1 MVNNNRSHEKI
12 LTIMVQVIKKGLE
25 TSVQDYPGRIG
36 TLNQGFPSSGPM
48 DSWSFRLANVLVE
61 NDPGTAALE
70 CQFMGPTLKF
80 NSDRIIAITGADMS
94 PKIDGKAVPLWE
106 SLEVKKDQ
114 ILEMAFATI
123 GARSYIAFAGGI
135 NTTPWLGSRSTFHKA
150 GVGGVDGKA
159 IQEGQIIPLNKS
171 KSVAGRKINKNSIP
185 EMSTNKKWS
194 IEVVKGPN
202 DDWIDEKGH
211 KMFLNS
217 DWKLQS
223 KSDRTGYRLDGP
235 NWSFAEKATNKGL
248 EHGTFPSN
256 IIDQGYPAGAIN
268 LAGQTP
274 IILVNDGPSMGGFIV
289 PYTVPSAAFW
299 KLGQAKPGDSFNF
312 IEISV
317 EKAQEL
323 RTEQSAICSETSLL
337 SSKNKNIINE
347 KKPTI
352 KIDKIK
358 IIDFD
363 KEKMNEKIRNK
374 LIEKRG
380 MKNIKVRFFD

>member
-1 MVNNNRSHEKI
+1 
-12 LTIMVQVIKKGLE
+12 MVQVIKKGLE

-61 NDPGTAALE
+61 NEAGAAALE

-80 NSDRIIAITGADMS
+80 DSDRIIAITGADMR
-94 PKIDGKAVPLWE
+94 PKIDGKLVPLWE
-106 SLEVKKDQ
+106 SLAVKKDQ
-114 ILEMAFATI
+114 ILEMSYATI
-123 GARSYIAFAGGI
+123 GARAYIAFSGGI

-150 GVGGVDGKA
+150 GVGGIDGKA
-159 IQEGQIIPLNKS
+159 IQDAQIIPLNKS
-171 KSVAGRKINKNSIP
+171 KSYPGRKIKKDSIP
-185 EMSTNKKWS
+185 VMSTNKKWS

-202 DDWIDEKGH
+202 DDWVDDKGH
-211 KMFLNS
+211 KMFLNA

-235 NWSFAEKATNKGL
+235 KWSFAEKATNKGL

-289 PYTVPSAAFW
+289 PYTVPSASFW

-312 IEISV
+312 VKISV
-317 EKAQEL
+317 DKAQEL
-323 RTEQSAICSETSLL
+323 RSEQTQICSEISVI
-337 SSKNKNIINE
+337 SSKKGSDLND
-347 KKPTI
+347 KKKKI
-352 KIDKIK
+352 KIDHIK
-358 IIDFD
+358 IVDFD
-363 KEKMNEKIRNK
+363 KEKINEKIRTK
-374 LIEKRG
+374 LMERKG
-380 MKNIKVRFFD
+380 MKSIKIRYFD

>member
-1 MVNNNRSHEKI
+1 
-12 LTIMVQVIKKGLE
+12 MVQVIKKGLE

-123 GARSYIAFAGGI
+123 GARSYIAFSGGI

-256 IIDQGYPAGAIN
+256 IIDQGYPVGAIN

-363 KEKMNEKIRNK
+363 KEKMNEKIRSK

-380 MKNIKVRFFD
+380 MKHIKVRFFD

>member
-1 MVNNNRSHEKI
+1 
-12 LTIMVQVIKKGLE
+12 MVQVIKKGLE

-150 GVGGVDGKA
+150 GVGGIDGKA

-223 KSDRTGYRLDGP
+223 KSDRTGYRLEGP
-235 NWSFAEKATNKGL
+235 KWSFTEKATNKGL

-256 IIDQGYPAGAIN
+256 IIDQGYPVGAIN

-289 PYTVPSAAFW
+289 PYTVPSASFW

-312 IEISV
+312 VEISV
-317 EKAQEL
+317 EKAQTL
-323 RTEQSAICSETSLL
+323 RTEQTMICSEASLV
-337 SSKNKNIINE
+337 SSDKQDILIRKKQIN
-347 KKPTI
+347 
-352 KIDKIK
+352 KIDHIK
-358 IIDFD
+358 VVDFD
-363 KEKMNEKIRNK
+363 KEKLDEKVRKKIM
-374 LIEKRG
+374 EKKG
-380 MKNIKVRFFD
+380 MKNIKVRFFN